1 MPTPVGP
8 APQDPD
14 DPDLWDEWYDSDDDD
29 GDDQTRF
36 GWPIRLLALLI
47 VIGIASLLVFAR

>member
-14 DPDLWDEWYDSDDDD
+14 DPDLWDEWYDSDDD